1 MPRNNAALKAM
12 RARQVERFISHLK
25 LNDPNNGLI
34 NLVSTSVIS
43 EAKKMAKLSAGDS
56 DEECWPETWTDG
68 NTAFKTFFNRHFLRW
83 ATSQRARDEYD
94 GPAKG
99 TRSQVAK
106 RLAEQQSA

>member
-1 MPRNNAALKAM
+1 M

-25 LNDPNNGLI
+25 LNDPNNELT
-34 NLVSTSVIS
+34 NLVSTSDIS
-43 EAKKMAKLSAGDS
+43 EAKKMAKLSVADS
-56 DEECWPETWTDG
+56 DEECWPENWTDG
-68 NTAFKTFFNRHFLRW
+68 STAFKTFFNRHFLRW

-106 RLAEQQSA
+106 RLAEQESA

>member
-1 MPRNNAALKAM
+1 MPRNNTALKAM
-12 RARQVERFISHLK
+12 RARQVERFITHLK
-25 LNDPNNGLI
+25 SNDPNNELV
-34 NLVSTSVIS
+34 NLVSTSDVS
-43 EAKKMAKLSAGDS
+43 EAKKMAKLSTADS
-56 DEECWPETWTDG
+56 DEECWPETWNNG
-68 NTAFKTFFNRHFLRW
+68 GTAFKTFFKRHFLRW